1 VRGLAISRCIAFN
14 HPAPHRNLLPASGEK
29 GRSAA
34 LVWHA
39 SRLALGRAM
48 VALSSIRA
56 PEPMRPSPILQPVV
70 AGLIAAFVGFAS
82 SFAVVLKGLVAV
94 GASDAQ
100 AASGLIALSVAM
112 GLAGF
117 VLSLWTRMPVS
128 SAWSTP
134 GAALLAATGA
144 TAGGFPAA
152 AGAFLLVGALFVAAG
167 LIRPF
172 GRLVAAIPSTL
183 ANAMLAGVLFGLC
196 LAPIRAL
203 IETPK
208 AAVAIIVTWLVVS
221 RWKRLYATPAAA
233 IVAVLLIGFAGAG
246 SGLGVDDLTPHLVWV
261 SPVFTFDA
269 MISLALP
276 LFIVTMAS
284 QNLPGVAVLSAFGYK
299 PAPGPLIA
307 TTGVFSLIAAP
318 FGGHAVNLSA
328 IVAALCAGEDSS
340 PDPSRRWIASASCG
354 AAYIVFGPLAGGIAH
369 FVAGSPILVEAVA
382 GLALLGAFGGALHNA
397 LADPAEREAA
407 LATFLVAASGVGWY
421 GIGGAFWGLVAGGA
435 ILALTRAGAKRR
447 APPPPPAAGPP
458 PQAA

>member
-1 VRGLAISRCIAFN
+1 
-14 HPAPHRNLLPASGEK
+14 
-29 GRSAA
+29 
-34 LVWHA
+34 
-39 SRLALGRAM
+39 
-48 VALSSIRA
+48 
-56 PEPMRPSPILQPVV
+56 MRPSPLLQPVA
-70 AGLIAAFVGFAS
+70 AGLVAAFVGFAS

-94 GASDAQ
+94 GANDAQ
-100 AASGLIALSVAM
+100 AASGLMALSIAM
-112 GLAGF
+112 GLAGV
-117 VLSLWTRMPVS
+117 VLSVWTRMPVS

-152 AGAFLLVGALFVAAG
+152 AGAFLVVGALFVAAG

-208 AAVAIIVTWLVVS
+208 AAAAIIVTWLVVS

-233 IVAVLLIGFAGAG
+233 IVALLLIGFAG
-246 SGLGVDDLTPHLVWV
+246 SGLGVGDLTPQLVWA
-261 SPVFTFDA
+261 SPVFTFEA

-318 FGGHAVNLSA
+318 FGGHAINLSA
-328 IVAALCAGEDSS
+328 IVAALCAGEDAS

-354 AAYIVFGPLAGGIAH
+354 AAYVVFGPLAGGIAH

-397 LADPAEREAA
+397 LANPAEREAA

-421 GIGGAFWGLVAGGA
+421 GVGGAFWGLIAGGA
-435 ILALTRAGAKRR
+435 ILALTGAGAKRK
-447 APPPPPAAGPP
+447 PPPPPAAAPP
-458 PQAA
+458 FQAA